1 MATARTARPPRPR
14 SSASLPEAS
23 AGFALER
30 SLTYRLH
37 VLAKLT
43 DRASHAAYLEGTGLG
58 HSEGRCLAAI
68 GRYAP
73 LSLNDFAASAN
84 LNKGQASRAV
94 QSLCERGLA
103 RKTASPTDG
112 RGVVLTLTAPGE
124 RLYRRVLA
132 VVERRNRE
140 ITACLDESER
150 KLLDEFVDRLI
161 AAARGS
167 AGADVDP
174 VNDSDPD
181 GT

>member
-1 MATARTARPPRPR
+1 MATTKTARSTRR
-14 SSASLPEAS
+14 SAAAPEAS

-43 DRASHAAYLEGTGLG
+43 DRASHAAYLEATGLG

-112 RGVVLTLTAPGE
+112 RGVVLALTAAGE
-124 RLYRRVLA
+124 RLYRRILA

-150 KLLDEFVDRLI
+150 ERLDGFVDRLI
-161 AAARGS
+161 AAARAG
-167 AGADVDP
+167 AGADAGRAD
-174 VNDSDPD
+174 DSESE
-181 GT
+181 GG